1 MAKLTPIAGA
11 FLVVWMLWPQAAQAA
26 QAAQPAHAA
35 PDDVAKLRAEIEAL
49 KADYTSRVQALE
61 ARIKQLE
68 SAVATAQATPPGGAP
83 GTPAAGGLPA
93 AGVAPGAPSAAAA
106 PPPAF
111 PQPSP
116 VAAPGKSSSA
126 TAFNPAISMIL
137 TGNYASLSQ
146 DPATYRIAGFI
157 PAHGEGVGERGFN
170 LDESELTVASNV
182 DPYFFA
188 NVTAAIQGD
197 NSIDIEEAYFK
208 TLALNN
214 GFTIK
219 GGRFFSGTGY
229 LNEVHTHNWDFVDQ
243 PLVYQV
249 FMGTQLAQDG
259 VQIRWLAPT
268 DYFIELGAEAGSG
281 RSFPGTQR
289 DSNSL
294 GSDALFAHLGGDVGD
309 STSWRLGVSWL
320 DVRADERTYADVDQ
334 FGNPVT
340 DAFTG
345 TSRIW
350 IVDGTLKW
358 APHGDPTHHQFKL
371 QGEYLHRSEDGQLAF
386 DVTGQDLASAYTSS
400 QAGWYVQGVYEFMQR
415 WRAGLRYD
423 SLSSGTPGIGLV
435 NAGVFPLANFP
446 ALLPATPTR
455 TTVMVDWSLSEF
467 SRLRVQY
474 AWDEARMRERDQQL
488 LLQYIFAIG
497 AHGAHK
503 F

>member
-1 MAKLTPIAGA
+1 MAKLRSIAGA
-11 FLVVWMLWPQAAQAA
+11 IVFVSLLLPN
-26 QAAQPAHAA
+26 PGHAA
-35 PDDVAKLRAEIEAL
+35 TNDLAALRAELEAL
-49 KADYTSRVQALE
+49 KTDYTSRVQALE

-68 SAVATAQATPPGGAP
+68 SAVATAQ
-83 GTPAAGGLPA
+83 L
-93 AGVAPGAPSAAAA
+93 AAA
-106 PPPAF
+106 PAPPAPPAY
-111 PQPSP
+111 PQPAP
-116 VAAPGKSSSA
+116 VAAPGKSSNA

-137 TGNYASLSQ
+137 TGNYASLSP
-146 DPATYRIAGFI
+146 DPATYRVAGFI
-157 PAHGEGVGERGFN
+157 APPSGEGPGDRSFN

-182 DPYFFA
+182 DPYFYG

-219 GGRFFSGTGY
+219 GGRFFSATGY
-229 LNEVHTHNWDFVDQ
+229 LNEIHSHNWDFVDQ

-249 FMGTQLAQDG
+249 FLGGQLAQDG
-259 VQIRWLAPT
+259 AQIRWLAPT

-289 DSNSL
+289 NSNSL

-320 DVRADERTYADVDQ
+320 DIRSTDRNYADVDQ
-334 FGNPVT
+334 FGTAVSN
-340 DAFTG
+340 AFTG
-345 TSRIW
+345 TSRTW
-350 IVDGTLKW
+350 IADGTLKW

-371 QGEYLHRSEDGQLAF
+371 QGEYMHRTESGQLAF
-386 DVTGQDLASAYTSS
+386 DLTGRNLAGDYNSS
-400 QAGWYVQGVYEFMQR
+400 QSGWYLQAVYEFVQR

-423 SLSSGTPGIGLV
+423 SMQSGTPGIGLV
-435 NAGVFPLANFP
+435 QPG
-446 ALLPATPTR
+446 LLPFAAFPSLASASPER
-455 TTVMVDWSLSEF
+455 TTIMVDWSLSEF
-467 SRLRVQY
+467 SRLRAQY
-474 AWDEARMRERDQQL
+474 AWDDARASERDRQL
-488 LLQYIFAIG
+488 LLQYIFAMG